1 MTDHSVDLIF
11 FYVKRFQHF
20 VNIAP
25 RLELLPVPRSTC
37 SLHPTRRPD
46 DHKIAPDVG
55 ISRLA
60 EGTLSRCRPFCRV
73 GPRGA
78 FFFLPHEG
86 FPRRQAGICANER
99 LFPAVVRSRPRRR
112 LRLAAGRR
120 RKPTADRTQEQ
131 PPPPDGIRDAFDKKR
146 KDLTP
151 RTEKRIPLASRRH
164 FWYYVFSYRVTIQL
178 STSPADSHVGPDVTP
193 TSTTGNTHA
202 SCLSSCCRHAERPA
216 FHRCRTGP

>member
-1 MTDHSVDLIF
+1 MRLPSFGQRGRPDARNGQARPSRASDLCGHVPRARTGQRASVRMTLHAHNDDRQDGGTTIPRRCSYQQERERERGSGGELRMTDHSVDLIF

-60 EGTLSRCRPFCRV
+60 EGSFSRCRPFCRV

-86 FPRRQAGICANER
+86 FPRRQAGI
-99 LFPAVVRSRPRRR
+99 
-112 LRLAAGRR
+112 
-120 RKPTADRTQEQ
+120 
-131 PPPPDGIRDAFDKKR
+131 
-146 KDLTP
+146 
-151 RTEKRIPLASRRH
+151 
-164 FWYYVFSYRVTIQL
+164 
-178 STSPADSHVGPDVTP
+178 
-193 TSTTGNTHA
+193 
-202 SCLSSCCRHAERPA
+202 
-216 FHRCRTGP
+216 